1 MPHDPT
7 PRQPEGATTL
17 TIPQALQRALAACQR
32 GDWAEA
38 ERICR
43 LVLAARPEQADALN
57 LLGMVALQ
65 TRRPREAVEWLS
77 RVLAVHEGH
86 AQARLARAS
95 ALGALGRHAEALAD
109 YDRALALVPD
119 SAEAHLNRGIVLG
132 ELGRRE
138 EALASCERAAAL
150 RPDFALARY
159 NHGLALHVLGRL
171 PEALAAFDRAIA
183 LRDDFPDAHNNRG
196 VVLRELGRLPEA
208 LRSHERAIAL
218 APASAEAHNN
228 RGAVLR
234 ALRRPAQAL
243 ESYSR
248 AIALR
253 PAFAQAH
260 CNAGNA
266 LGDLG
271 RHAEALQCCE
281 RAISADPGYVDAHV
295 RRGIALRDLGR
306 RLEALQS
313 YERALALDPAFDW
326 LEGLWLHEK
335 MRVCDWSGLAGQV
348 GHLAGRIERGEKA
361 TAPFA
366 VLAMPVA
373 QAVQRTAAQTWVEA
387 MYPARELLPAIAPAP
402 RGGRIRIGYFSADFH
417 EHATSYLVAEVLERH
432 DRARFEV
439 TAYSFGPDTRD
450 AMRARI
456 AAAVERFVDVRELSD
471 EEVARL
477 ARGHG
482 IDIAVDLKG
491 FTEDARTGI
500 FALRAAPIQ
509 VSYLGY
515 PGTMAAPYVD
525 YLVADATVAPEEHR
539 AHYAESLVL
548 MPGCYQA
555 NDSKRRISERAFT
568 RAQMG
573 LPESGF
579 VFCSFNNNFKIAPDT
594 FDAWMRLLGRVEGSV
609 LWLLED
615 NEWAAANLRA
625 EAGRRGIDAGRL
637 VFARRM
643 PLDEHLARHRL
654 ADLFL
659 DTLPYNAHTTA
670 SDALWAGLPV
680 LTCLGGTFAGRV
692 AASLLRA
699 VGLPELVVDTVQEYE
714 ALALALASDP
724 ERLAGL
730 RRRLEANR
738 ATAPLFDSA
747 RFAANLEAAYRRM
760 VERREAG
767 LAPATFRVRD

>member
-17 TIPQALQRALAACQR
+17 TLPQALQRALAACQR
-32 GDWAEA
+32 GDWPEA
-38 ERICR
+38 ERVCR
-43 LVLAARPEQADALN
+43 LILSARAEHADALN
-57 LLGMVALQ
+57 LLGMIALQ
-65 TRRPREAVEWLS
+65 TRRPQEAVDLFS
-77 RVLAVHEGH
+77 RVLAVSAGSVQTH
-86 AQARLARAS
+86 LARAS
-95 ALGALGRHAEALAD
+95 ALGILGRREEALAG
-109 YDRALALVPD
+109 YDSAIALAPD

-138 EALASCERAAAL
+138 EALASCERAAVL
-150 RPDFALARY
+150 RPDFALAHY
-159 NHGLALHVLGRL
+159 NHGLALHALGRL

-183 LRDDFPDAHNNRG
+183 LRADLAGAHNNRG
-196 VVLRELGRLPEA
+196 VVLRGLGRLPEA
-208 LRSHERAIAL
+208 LESHERAIAL
-218 APASAEAHNN
+218 EPASAEAHNN

-234 ALRRPAQAL
+234 GLRRPAQAL
-243 ESYSR
+243 ESYAR
-248 AIALR
+248 AIAIR

-260 CNAGNA
+260 YNAGNA
-266 LGDLG
+266 MGDLG
-271 RHAEALQCCE
+271 RHAEALECCE
-281 RAISADPGYVDAHV
+281 RAISADPGYVEAHV

-306 RLEALQS
+306 RLEALHS

-335 MRVCDWSGLAGQV
+335 MRMCDWSGLAGHV
-348 GHLAGRIERGEKA
+348 AHLAGRIERGERA
-361 TAPFA
+361 AAPFA
-366 VLAMPVA
+366 VLAMPVT
-373 QAVQRTAAQTWVEA
+373 QDVQGKAAQTWAQA
-387 MYPARELLPAIAPAP
+387 MHPARELLPAGAPVP
-402 RGGRIRIGYFSADFH
+402 RGGRIRVGYFSADFQ
-417 EHATSYLVAEVLERH
+417 EHATSYLVAEILERH

-439 TAYSFGPDTRD
+439 TAYSFGPDMQD
-450 AMRARI
+450 AMRSRI
-456 AAAVERFVDVRELSD
+456 AAAVERFVDVRDRSD

-509 VSYLGY
+509 VNYLGY
-515 PGTMAAPYVD
+515 PGTMAAPYID
-525 YLVADATVAPEEHR
+525 YVVADATVVPEEHH
-539 AHYAESLVL
+539 AHYTESVVL
-548 MPGCYQA
+548 MPDSYQA
-555 NDSKRRISERAFT
+555 NDSKRRISGREFT

-579 VFCSFNNNFKIAPDT
+579 VFCSFNNNFKIGPGT
-594 FDAWMRLLGRVEGSV
+594 FDAWMRILSRVEGSV

-625 EAGRRGIDAGRL
+625 EAVRRGIDAARL

-714 ALALALASDP
+714 ALALALASDA

-738 ATAPLFDSA
+738 GTAPLFDAA
-747 RFAANLEAAYRRM
+747 RFAANLETAYQRM